1 MGFLRGT
8 LRSLLP
14 FLVSLPVLLLAQWLL
29 ERAGMQLETLIA
41 VYSLI
46 AIVLAVSLNVVNG
59 FTGQFSLG
67 HAGFMAVGAYTAAK
81 VTLAFGDA
89 PLLGLPLGLSQ
100 QIIFALALAAA
111 MLLSAVAGLI
121 VGVPSLR
128 LRGDYLAIVTLGFG
142 MIIGSIIEN
151 VPALGGAIGLSGL
164 PAYTSV
170 TWAGMAAVATVVV
183 ARRIAISTQGRA
195 LFAIREDEVAA
206 EAMGVDTTGYKVR
219 AFVISAA
226 FAGLAGGLIV
236 HKVQLATPASFGFVR
251 SFEVVVLVVLG
262 GLGSITGA
270 VLSATF
276 LTVILEVLRT
286 LLGEFD
292 KYRMVVYAVML
303 IVLMLLRPQGLFGTK
318 ELWDLPLFRKL
329 PWKRLGVDTSGE
341 GASPVEGRDDVEPEE
356 GP

>member
-1 MGFLRGT
+1 MGFLRGA

-14 FLVSLPVLLLAQWLL
+14 FLITVPVLWVAQVLLNN
-29 ERAGMQLETLIA
+29 AGMDLVSLIA
-41 VYSLI
+41 VNTGV
-46 AIVLAVSLNVVNG
+46 AVVLAVSLNVVNG

-81 VTLAFGDA
+81 ITLAFGDA
-89 PLLGLPLGLSQ
+89 PVFGLPAAVSQ
-100 QIIFALALAAA
+100 QVVFALALGAA
-111 MLLSAVAGLI
+111 MILSAVAGLV

-164 PAYTSV
+164 PAYTSL
-170 TWAGMAAVATVVV
+170 TWAGIAAVATITM
-183 ARRIAISTQGRA
+183 ARRIAVSTQGRA

-236 HKVQLATPASFGFVR
+236 HQLQLATPASFSFIR
-251 SFEVVVLVVLG
+251 SFEVVVMVVLG
-262 GLGSITGA
+262 GLGSITGS
-270 VLSATF
+270 VLSAAF
-276 LTVILEVLRT
+276 LTIVLEVLRS

-292 KYRMVVYAVML
+292 KYRMVVYAVLL

-329 PWKRLGVDTSGE
+329 PWKKLGVDTASD
-341 GASPVEGRDDVEPEE
+341 GASPVEARDDVEPEE